1 MPEAQPS
8 ETPFICR
15 RLPVVPGAPFGDH
28 GSHGHTVDPTTA
40 TVAKRHL
47 SSRRRTS
54 VQHQTSRASSGS
66 TGTAIG

>member
-40 TVAKRHL
+40 TVAKRSPKL
-47 SSRRRTS
+47 E
-54 VQHQTSRASSGS
+54 ASDERSAS
-66 TGTAIG
+66 NE